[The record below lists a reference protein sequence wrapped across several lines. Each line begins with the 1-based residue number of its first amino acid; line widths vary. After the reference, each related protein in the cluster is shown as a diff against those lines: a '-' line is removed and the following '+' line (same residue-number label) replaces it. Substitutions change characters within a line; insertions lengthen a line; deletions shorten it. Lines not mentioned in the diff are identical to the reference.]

1 MTRIEPLPRQSHTA
15 PTYQP
20 RPAAIVTRIVAALA
34 ALATPPAAL
43 AQSTLSQADLIRRSI
58 ALDRLTQPAGPERLL
73 RAGGEKDGVVSLE
86 GPGCVSR
93 IFAAGDEGQIRI
105 TVDGQVV
112 VETTLGAFFGGAKPP
127 FVPPLTIRQSDGS
140 AGSARLPIGFAK
152 SCEVRFSGCRGAFA
166 VEHLALPADVRVQPF
181 GGSLDDDARAAV
193 EELDEVLRNGFT
205 PKQLFGDRRRLPIAV
220 EANFKGARDERVIR
234 EQVEGSGTI
243 RALYVALTDRANPR
257 TLYALHGCI
266 LRLYWDG
273 QKTPAVEAPLVDFFG
288 SGFELTGY
296 GGVAMGTDRLLEL
309 PLPDRR
315 VGESTF
321 LYSYFPMPF
330 SNGATIEIENVGGA
344 RLGLLLYVEVERT
357 PPDIGATR
365 FYAAYRRV
373 HPTTAETRELLRING
388 AGRLVGL
395 VLNVDQDKRGWRTDD
410 LLGLATD
417 GATGSESTS
426 SVAAFFGVGSV
437 PTGGSALGAGATRFD
452 PFGKCSVYRWLIDD
466 AISFQK
472 SMSISLT
479 PQSEPGRAVGRYVGV
494 LAYWYAAAGSRSN
507 APPLGKKEWA
517 PPGLYMPGAVE
528 IENRVR
534 GEGWGAEVKQ
544 KHAGL
549 VEFSGEA
556 AVRITTAEPV
566 RIALIHEKG
575 GAARLKLRVHPRR
588 RFETITVATADGATI
603 GVLTYGQSEG
613 KAGVYDLGDVTLK
626 PGENE
631 LVVTCSKPAV
641 LDCWIVEPK

>member
-1 MTRIEPLPRQSHTA
+1 MTRIHRRSRRSHYALTYRPR
-15 PTYQP
+15 
-20 RPAAIVTRIVAALA
+20 RVATLACVLGSLCALA
-34 ALATPPAAL
+34 APAAAP
-43 AQSTLSQADLIRRSI
+43 AQSMLSQADLIRRSF
-58 ALDRLTQPAGPERLL
+58 ALDRLMQPAAERWV
-73 RAGGEKDGVVSLE
+73 RTCGEGDGVVTLN
-86 GPGCVSR
+86 GPGIITR
-93 IFAAGDEGQIRI
+93 IFAAGGEGEIRI

-112 VETTLGAFFGGAKPP
+112 VDVPLNSLFGGAKPP
-127 FVPPLTIRQSDGS
+127 FLPPLTIRQQDGS
-140 AGSARLPIGFAK
+140 GGSTRLPIGFAK
-152 SCEVRFSGCRGAFA
+152 SCEVRFSGCRAAFA
-166 VEHLALPADVRVQPF
+166 VEHLALPADVRIQPF
-181 GGSLDDDARAAV
+181 SGSLDDDAKAAI
-193 EELDEVLRNGFT
+193 EELDEVVKNGFT
-205 PKQLFGDRRRLPIAV
+205 PRQLFGERRRLPIAV
-220 EANFKGARDERVIR
+220 EASFTGARDERVIR
-234 EQVEGSGTI
+234 ERVEGSGTI

-288 SGFELTGY
+288 SGFERTGY
-296 GGVAMGTDRLLEL
+296 GDVAMGTDRLLEL

-315 VGESTF
+315 AGESTF

-344 RLGLLLYVEVERT
+344 RLGLLLYVEVDRT
-357 PPDIGATR
+357 PPDIGAAR

-373 HPTTAETRELLRING
+373 HPTTADTRELLRVSG
-388 AGRLVGL
+388 TGRLVGL
-395 VLNVDQDKRGWRTDD
+395 VLNVDQDKRGWRSDD
-410 LLGLATD
+410 LLGLSID
-417 GATGSESTS
+417 GATGTQSTA
-426 SVAAFFGVGSV
+426 SVAAFFGLGATA
-437 PTGGSALGAGATRFD
+437 PGQTGLGAGVTRFD
-452 PFGKCSVYRWLIDD
+452 AFGKCSMYRWLIDD

-472 SMSISLT
+472 SAAISLT
-479 PQSEPGRAVGRYVGV
+479 PQRDPERAVGRYVGV

-517 PPGLYMPGAVE
+517 PPGLYVPGAIE

-588 RFETITVATADGATI
+588 RFETITVATADGTTI